1 MTPTPPVVELPL
13 TSAPPPIDRGEWL
26 RLARRARLLSWGSLA
41 YMGVEGAVGV
51 IAGVAAGSI
60 ALIGFGVDSAI
71 EGFASLI
78 IVWRFTGSRLTSEHA
93 ESRAQKLVAIQFF
106 ILAPY
111 IGIEAVRDLLG
122 GHHPETSWVGIGL
135 AASSMVAMPVLG
147 IAKQRIGDQIG
158 SVATKG
164 EGAQNLLC
172 AYMAAAL
179 LVGLSGNALFGAWWL
194 DPVAALVIAGLAL
207 NEGIEAWRGE
217 SCCIP
222 DASASPGQCE
232 EECCD

>member
-1 MTPTPPVVELPL
+1 
-13 TSAPPPIDRGEWL
+13 
-26 RLARRARLLSWGSLA
+26 
-41 YMGVEGAVGV
+41 
-51 IAGVAAGSI
+51 
-60 ALIGFGVDSAI
+60 
-71 EGFASLI
+71 
-78 IVWRFTGSRLTSEHA
+78 
-93 ESRAQKLVAIQFF
+93 
-106 ILAPY
+106 
-111 IGIEAVRDLLG
+111 
-122 GHHPETSWVGIGL
+122 
-135 AASSMVAMPVLG
+135 MVAMPVLG

-217 SCCIP
+217 SRCIP